1 MTRIIILTA
10 LIISFVIGFADEIT
24 GFVMA
29 AALGTGFMAARSSP
43 TALFGAGILIF
54 AYWVAISDNARYDGT
69 KPVGI
74 FRRAVAYTT
83 DLWIA
88 LTILPTVLAVPLL
101 MVESSLT
108 GSFAWEFDRTN
119 LVPTD
124 VLVGIPLLIIS
135 IVLINLYFAYPL
147 ARGTQTPGCRLLGL
161 SIIDFDE
168 QDRVPL
174 GRAVMRSFLTYLG
187 AVGFLITIPLA
198 HWSRQPGIMWYDEIM
213 DTRAAKLVPGE

>member
-10 LIISFVIGFADEIT
+10 LIISFVIGFADEMT
-24 GFVMA
+24 GFRMA

-43 TALFGAGILIF
+43 TALFGAGILIY

-69 KPVGI
+69 KPAGI
-74 FRRAVAYTT
+74 FRRAVAYIT

-174 GRAVMRSFLTYLG
+174 GRAVMRSFLAYLG

-198 HWSRQPGIMWYDEIM
+198 LWSRRPGIMWYDEIM
-213 DTRAAKLVPGE
+213 DTRAVKLVPGE

>member
-10 LIISFVIGFADEIT
+10 LIISFVIGFADEMT

-43 TALFGAGILIF
+43 AALFGAGILIF
-54 AYWVAISDNARYDGT
+54 AYWTAISDNARYDGT

-74 FRRAVAYTT
+74 FRRAVAYIT

-108 GSFAWEFDRTN
+108 GSFAWEFDRIN

-147 ARGTQTPGCRLLGL
+147 TRGTQTPGCRLLGL
-161 SIIDFDE
+161 TIIDFDE

-174 GRAVMRSFLTYLG
+174 GRAVMRSFLAYLG
-187 AVGFLITIPLA
+187 AVGFIITIPLA
-198 HWSRQPGIMWYDEIM
+198 LWSRQPGIMWYDEIM
-213 DTRAAKLVPGE
+213 DTRAVKLVPGE